1 MNKEST
7 PKTTFSLIV
16 LGAGRSTRFGANK
29 LLESYGGVTV
39 LDSLLIRLQTLLE
52 CENLKKGQ
60 VELKGITLVTRQ
72 ETKAGLKKDFENTI
86 PIILNPIPEE
96 GISHSI
102 FLGLEASKKAD
113 VYGFL
118 VADQLALS
126 METIIKMMEQYIH
139 ERKGILC
146 AKHGETL
153 GNPVF
158 FRETYVDEL
167 KKLQGDKGGKA
178 VLKKHL
184 EDVAYFEIEEA
195 LELQDLDTRE
205 DWTYFMK
212 ENGKCKF

>member
-1 MNKEST
+1 MNKDR
-7 PKTTFSLIV
+7 KTTFSLIV
-16 LGAGRSTRFGANK
+16 LGAGQSTRFGSNK
-29 LLESYGGVTV
+29 LLEPCGEVTV
-39 LDSLLIRLQTLLE
+39 LDNLLMKLHTLF
-52 CENLKKGQ
+52 ENEHLNKDKA
-60 VELKGITLVTRQ
+60 ELVGITLVTRQ
-72 ETKAGLKKDFENTI
+72 ETKAGLRKDFENTTS
-86 PIILNPIPEE
+86 IILNPIPEE

-126 METIIKMMEQYIH
+126 MDTVIKMMECYTQ
-139 ERKGILC
+139 EGKGILC
-146 AKHGETL
+146 AKHKETL

-158 FRETYVDEL
+158 FKDTYVDEL
-167 KKLQGDKGGKA
+167 RKLQGDKGGKA

>member
-1 MNKEST
+1 MNKDR
-7 PKTTFSLIV
+7 KTTFSLIV
-16 LGAGRSTRFGANK
+16 LGAGQSTRFGSNK
-29 LLESYGGVTV
+29 LLEPCGEVTV
-39 LDSLLIRLQTLLE
+39 LDNLLMKLHTLF
-52 CENLKKGQ
+52 ENEHLNKDKA
-60 VELKGITLVTRQ
+60 ELVGITLVTRQ
-72 ETKAGLKKDFENTI
+72 ETKAGLRKDFENTTS
-86 PIILNPIPEE
+86 IILNPIPEE

-126 METIIKMMEQYIH
+126 MDTVIKMMECYTQ
-139 ERKGILC
+139 EGKGILC
-146 AKHGETL
+146 AKHKETL

-158 FRETYVDEL
+158 FKYTYVDEL

>member
-1 MNKEST
+1 MNKDR
-7 PKTTFSLIV
+7 KTTFSLIV
-16 LGAGRSTRFGANK
+16 LGAGQSTRFGSNK
-29 LLESYGGVTV
+29 LLEPCGEVTV
-39 LDSLLIRLQTLLE
+39 LDNLLMKLHTLF
-52 CENLKKGQ
+52 ENEHLIKDKA
-60 VELKGITLVTRQ
+60 ELVGITLVTRQ
-72 ETKAGLKKDFENTI
+72 ETKAGLRKDFENTTS
-86 PIILNPIPEE
+86 IILNPIPEE

-102 FLGLEASKKAD
+102 FLGLKASKKAD

-126 METIIKMMEQYIH
+126 MDTVIKMMECYTQ
-139 ERKGILC
+139 EGKGILC
-146 AKHGETL
+146 AKHKETL

-158 FRETYVDEL
+158 FKDTYMDEL